1 MLRSGVFQ
9 YLSIERVR
17 YGTPFEDAVAAEAK
31 LVGAQR
37 VFVLASGT
45 LVRKTDCLERLE
57 SALAGKFVGLY
68 AKVSAHTPRDTVV
81 AAAKHAREAGADLI
95 VTLGGGSVTDGGK
108 MMVLC
113 LANDVHDPT
122 ELDRYFTRVGEDGMV
137 EQPNMAAPNVGLI
150 CVPTTLSAGEFNF
163 TAGCTDTVS
172 KTKHLFRHAKY
183 VPRCIVLDP
192 SVTCH
197 TPEWLWLSTGV
208 RAVDHAVED
217 LCSRDSHPFVDGT
230 AIHALKLLGRA
241 LPRVK
246 ADPEDL
252 KARLDCQTGAWMS
265 MNGALAGVTKGA
277 SHGIGHVLGGTA
289 KVPHGHTSCVM
300 LPNVLRYNHSVNSD
314 QQAQVS
320 AALGREDETAAFV
333 LRDLIAGLDQ
343 PTRLRSVGVTKD
355 QFDVIARN
363 AMHDRWIHTNPRPIT
378 EQAQIR
384 DILEMA
390 W

>member
-9 YLSIERVR
+9 YLAIERVR
-17 YGTPFEDAVAAEAK
+17 YGAPFAETVAAEAAQ
-31 LVGAQR
+31 VGAQR

-45 LVRKTDCLERLE
+45 LVRETDCMGRLE
-57 SALAGKFVGLY
+57 SALGGKYAGLY
-68 AKVSAHTPRDTVV
+68 DEVGAHTPRHAVV
-81 AAAKHAREAGADLI
+81 AAANQAREAGADLI

-108 MMVLC
+108 MMLLC
-113 LANDVHDPT
+113 LANDVRDPDD
-122 ELDRYFTRVGEDGMV
+122 LDRFFTRIAEDGTV
-137 EQPNMAAPNVGLI
+137 DQPEMAEPDVGLI

-163 TAGCTDTVS
+163 TAGCTDTVREM
-172 KTKHLFRHAKY
+172 KQLFRHPKHA
-183 VPRCIVLDP
+183 PQCIVLDP
-192 SVTCH
+192 AVTRH

-230 AIHALKLLGRA
+230 AAHALKLLGQA

-246 ADPEDL
+246 ADTEDL
-252 KARLDCQTGAWMS
+252 QARLDCQMGAWMS

-289 KVPHGHTSCVM
+289 NVPHGHTSCVM
-300 LPNVLRYNHSVNSD
+300 LPNVLRYNLPVNAD

-320 AALGREDETAAFV
+320 AALGRDGAAAADV

-343 PTRLRSVGVTKD
+343 PTTLRSVGVTAD
-355 QFDVIARN
+355 QLDVIARN
-363 AMHDRWIHTNPRPIT
+363 AMHDRWIHTNPRPIAGPA
-378 EQAQIR
+378 EVR
-384 DILEMA
+384 EILDMA